1 MAEATT
7 QTNQGEQST
16 SENVASTDVAEDSG
30 STAEVQ
36 AAEGTEAKDIG
47 PNFVEPWADLV
58 DDLDQ
63 FSEEQLSGVDPE
75 ATEEEEAKTESEE
88 SADGKQKTAPAS
100 ESEDKSE
107 ESAETAASEDDE
119 SEEKEVREPEGYV
132 KLEALHQARGE
143 NRYLKSVISQLKED
157 LEAKPEPIAAD
168 PELEWMR
175 DFKVLSDSE
184 LEELSEDSPMDAVK
198 YVNRLAKYNDYQ
210 RQAGENKAKEEAA
223 RVENEILINTA
234 FEQISHDVPGIYDQ
248 NSTVA
253 ADLADFAESIGF
265 SEDMFVL
272 TNPRNTITI
281 DGGATMPLGS
291 IAANLVSVLHSLNQA
306 VSEQFDGGS
315 TTETTSVSGDGGS
328 KPGMKNRNNNP
339 GGVDIEAI
347 KAELREEI
355 LGEVQKSV
363 ISKLKGQDSTGVKT
377 LSDVQNSGNENFSEE
392 MEVKSM
398 EQWEKLTP
406 EQQQQMLSGRQV

>member
-16 SENVASTDVAEDSG
+16 SESVESTDAVEDSG
-30 STAEVQ
+30 ATTEVQ
-36 AAEGTEAKDIG
+36 AAEGAETKETG
-47 PNFVEPWADLV
+47 PEYIEPWADLV
-58 DDLDQ
+58 GDLDQ
-63 FSEEQLSGVDPE
+63 FSEEQLSGFDPE
-75 ATEEEEAKTESEE
+75 EAKEEEAKTESDE
-88 SADGKQKTAPAS
+88 STDGKQETATAS
-100 ESEDKSE
+100 ESEDEAE
-107 ESAETAASEDDE
+107 ESAEAAASEDDADV
-119 SEEKEVREPEGYV
+119 EKEVREPEGYV

-157 LEAKPEPIAAD
+157 LEAKPD
-168 PELEWMR
+168 PQTVSKEAEWMA
-175 DFKVLSDSE
+175 DFKVLSDAE

-198 YVNRLAKYNDYQ
+198 YVNRLAKYNDHK
-210 RQAGENKAKEEAA
+210 RQADENKAKEEAA
-223 RVENEILINTA
+223 RVENEVLINTA
-234 FEQISHDVPGIYDQ
+234 FEQISHEVPGIYDQ
-248 NSTVA
+248 GSTVA

-281 DGGATMPLGS
+281 DGGQTMPLGS

-306 VSEQFDGGS
+306 VSEQFDGE
-315 TTETTSVSGDGGS
+315 TETKTTSAKGN
-328 KPGMKNRNNNP
+328 GMNKQAEKS
-339 GGVDIEAI
+339 VDEI
-347 KAELREEI
+347 KEELRKEL
-355 LGEVQKSV
+355 LGEFEKSV
-363 ISKLKGQDSTGVKT
+363 VNKLKGQDSTGVKT
-377 LSDVQNSGNENFSEE
+377 LSDVQNSGNEDFSAE